1 MINRYVVENYLSA
14 TSLKNYINNDP
25 ILDYFKWM
33 GLKGESMNS
42 YLKSMSDRGIT
53 HEDNIN
59 QKIVN
64 YCRYNNISC
73 IDLSNVDFSEKF
85 SNTMESLNNGID
97 VIIQGMVI
105 SSRYPLYGCPD
116 IIIKRKYLNLLDSID
131 RECSAIGRIIDDQ
144 YCIVEIKSCTV
155 YSVDNQVI
163 NRNFK
168 SHESQAYIYSLCLSD
183 MIWYIS
189 GIYYFPRAYL
199 HVKKIWRTY
208 GKSSLIP
215 KNVQKMRRIIEI
227 DYSIHDD
234 VIRGIYWMKTID
246 KSRIGLDLFPNPDN
260 THDHPYRMMKTMT
273 ALIIGDI
280 AYLPGSSVDVRKHM
294 INKGIYSIYD
304 DKLNVDEL
312 NVDPVYK
319 ENIRR
324 IVRCNKFGESYYR
337 QIDLQ
342 KGIFMYII
350 GKRQCLF
357 LINGR
362 LFKRIPVWCKYS
374 VIYYYSCTN
383 PPKLPDKFRVVNL
396 KDIMESN
403 GIVMRGMI
411 NFSLQSVSMAMYI
424 NGLYTESPSKLIY
437 TCSPEDIY
445 IIQEIYRY
453 ITKS

>member
-1 MINRYVVENYLSA
+1 
-14 TSLKNYINNDP
+14 
-25 ILDYFKWM
+25 
-33 GLKGESMNS
+33 
-42 YLKSMSDRGIT
+42 
-53 HEDNIN
+53 
-59 QKIVN
+59 
-64 YCRYNNISC
+64 
-73 IDLSNVDFSEKF
+73 
-85 SNTMESLNNGID
+85 
-97 VIIQGMVI
+97 
-105 SSRYPLYGCPD
+105 
-116 IIIKRKYLNLLDSID
+116 
-131 RECSAIGRIIDDQ
+131 
-144 YCIVEIKSCTV
+144 
-155 YSVDNQVI
+155 
-163 NRNFK
+163 
-168 SHESQAYIYSLCLSD
+168 
-183 MIWYIS
+183 
-189 GIYYFPRAYL
+189 
-199 HVKKIWRTY
+199 
-208 GKSSLIP
+208 
-215 KNVQKMRRIIEI
+215 
-227 DYSIHDD
+227 
-234 VIRGIYWMKTID
+234 
-246 KSRIGLDLFPNPDN
+246 N

-350 GKRQCLF
+350 GKRRCLF

-403 GIVMRGMI
+403 GIVMR
-411 NFSLQSVSMAMYI
+411 
-424 NGLYTESPSKLIY
+424 
-437 TCSPEDIY
+437 
-445 IIQEIYRY
+445 
-453 ITKS
+453 